1 MPLLCLSY
9 ILINVFDDLSLSYLQ
24 RHIVRNHQM
33 SRLRTPE
40 MIHFPFV
47 LILFL
52 NKHWVLNVKP
62 ECKTDHVSVCAV
74 SIDTQRPQC
83 DEKKKKSTSRY
94 AEGNNC
100 NFSFLRACISLVVI
114 KCSTH

>member
-1 MPLLCLSY
+1 
-9 ILINVFDDLSLSYLQ
+9 
-24 RHIVRNHQM
+24 M
-33 SRLRTPE
+33 SHLRTPE

-83 DEKKKKSTSRY
+83 GKKKKNRHPGMQKETT
-94 AEGNNC
+94 A
-100 NFSFLRACISLVVI
+100 ISVSSVHVFHWL
-114 KCSTH
+114 

>member
-33 SRLRTPE
+33 SHLRTPE

-47 LILFL
+47 LILCPQQTL
-52 NKHWVLNVKP
+52 GA
-62 ECKTDHVSVCAV
+62 ECEA
-74 SIDTQRPQC
+74 RM
-83 DEKKKKSTSRY
+83 
-94 AEGNNC
+94 
-100 NFSFLRACISLVVI
+100 
-114 KCSTH
+114 

>member
-1 MPLLCLSY
+1 
-9 ILINVFDDLSLSYLQ
+9 
-24 RHIVRNHQM
+24 M
-33 SRLRTPE
+33 SHLRTPE

-74 SIDTQRPQC
+74 SIDTERPQC
-83 DEKKKKSTSRY
+83 DDKKKNLHPGMQKETT
-94 AEGNNC
+94 A
-100 NFSFLRACISLVVI
+100 ISVSSVHVFHWL
-114 KCSTH
+114 